1 MNYMGY
7 SYNANFDY
15 TLNSSNNEI
24 SKSLDNSSQ
33 TFTNCF
39 SGNDTYGPCS
49 TCGFYDSEEDAQG
62 DYDCITCPEGYE
74 IDVYFDDCTGYCVPI
89 GTAQNPISSSGCV
102 SPNEPQVGSLELEES
117 SATIEMLM
125 GEGDDSYCE
134 RWNLTRSD

>member
-1 MNYMGY
+1 MHRYFALCLGILGGLF
-7 SYNANFDY
+7 AKGD
-15 TLNSSNNEI
+15 I
-24 SKSLDNSSQ
+24 
-33 TFTNCF
+33 
-39 SGNDTYGPCS
+39 SGNITLDG
-49 TCGFYDSEEDAQG
+49 
-62 DYDCITCPEGYE
+62 ITCPEGYE
-74 IDVYFDDCTGYCVPI
+74 IYVYFDDCTGYCVPN

>member
-1 MNYMGY
+1 MGF

-15 TLNSSNNEI
+15 TLNSSNDEI
-24 SKSLDNSSQ
+24 NMSVDNSLQ

-39 SGNDTYGPCS
+39 SGNDTYGACS

-74 IDVYFDDCTGYCVPI
+74 IDVFFDDCTGYCVPN

-102 SPNEPQVGSLELEES
+102 SPNEPQVGSLELDES
-117 SATIEMLM
+117 SATIEIMM

-134 RWNLTRSD
+134 RWNLTRADQN